1 MLNSSPEGQPAS
13 FNSFEKLLTPLS
25 QMTTFAARCVL
36 ADALEDVLID
46 IAFLLIQ
53 GRRPTSTLI
62 ERRSGRLSLS
72 DL

>member
-1 MLNSSPEGQPAS
+1 
-13 FNSFEKLLTPLS
+13 
-25 QMTTFAARCVL
+25 MTTFAARCVL